1 MGTTQQPHST
11 HNMTESEDPSR
22 DRLKH
27 HFAQR
32 VTHQARQILETWQR
46 LQKSEWSI
54 ADMAELKD
62 STLRL
67 QRFAERFE
75 QDEHLELARDIGQ
88 ALETV
93 EANRGRLNS
102 TLITELNRLM
112 QRLSR
117 TGLRHG
123 DKLEQTALPPL
134 RKPVYVVLQDRERAE
149 RLAKQLEFFGLS
161 ALSLD
166 NVAQFQSAM
175 LERHPSVIIM
185 DVDFSGPGEGLK
197 LASQVQEGLEQKL
210 PLLFFSHHETDTP
223 TRLAAVRAGGEEFLT
238 GTLEASSLLEKIEV
252 LTCVAQYEPYKVLVI
267 DDSRAQATHTER
279 VLNAA
284 GIVTRTLLDPIQAMS
299 ELAEF
304 QPDLIIL
311 DMYMP
316 GCTGTELAKV
326 IRHNDRYVSVPI
338 IYLSAEDDQD
348 KQLDAMSE
356 GGDDFLTKPIKAR
369 HLITTVRNRAARA
382 RSLKARMVRDSLTG
396 LYNHTHILQL
406 LEDCSFRARRENKP
420 LCFAMLDID
429 HFKKVNDSHGH
440 PMGDR
445 VIKSLALFLK
455 QRLRK
460 TDFIGRY
467 GGEEFAIVM
476 PDTDIQSAHQV
487 LEEIRYRFA
496 EIHYPAQPTDL
507 FCTFSA
513 GVVALGVYDDSL
525 TLASQADNAL
535 YRAKHAGRNQIHS
548 AVVEEPY
555 HVVLPEPQI
564 QEQ

>member
-1 MGTTQQPHST
+1 MTQP
-11 HNMTESEDPSR
+11 EDPSR
-22 DRLKH
+22 HRLKQ

-46 LQKSEWSI
+46 LQKSEWSVG
-54 ADMAELKD
+54 DMAELKD
-62 STLRL
+62 STLKL
-67 QRFAERFE
+67 MRFAERFE
-75 QDEHLELARDIGQ
+75 QAEHLALARELDLT
-88 ALETV
+88 LESID
-93 EANRGRLNS
+93 ANRGRLTS
-102 TLITELNRLM
+102 DVITELNRLM

-117 TGLRHG
+117 TGLRQG
-123 DKLEQTALPPL
+123 DSLEQTSLPPL
-134 RKPVYVVLQDRERAE
+134 RKPVHVVLQDHERAE

-161 ALSLD
+161 AISLTS
-166 NVAQFQSAM
+166 VAEFQSAM
-175 LERHPSVIIM
+175 LQRHPAAIIM
-185 DVDFSGPGEGLK
+185 DVDFSGPGQGLK
-197 LASQVQEGLEQKL
+197 LATQVQEGLEQKL
-210 PLLFFSHHETDTP
+210 PLLFFSLNETDTP
-223 TRLAAVRAGGEEFLT
+223 MRLAAVRAGGEEFLT
-238 GTLEASSLLEKIEV
+238 GTLEASSLLEKIEE
-252 LTCVAQYEPYKVLVI
+252 LTCVAQYEPYKVLII
-267 DDSRAQATHTER
+267 DDSRAQAAHTER
-279 VLNAA
+279 ALNAA

-338 IYLSAEDDQD
+338 IYLSAEDNQD

-356 GGDDFLTKPIKAR
+356 GGDDFLTKPVKAR
-369 HLITTVRNRAARA
+369 HLVTTVRNRAARA
-382 RSLKARMVRDSLTG
+382 RSLKSRMVRDSLTG

-406 LEDCSFRARRENKP
+406 LEDCSFRARREGKA

-476 PDTDIQSAHQV
+476 PDTDIQRAHDV

-496 EIHYPAQPTDL
+496 EIQYPAQPADL

-513 GVVALGVYDDSL
+513 GVVELGPDDDSL
-525 TLASQADNAL
+525 SLASQADSIL
-535 YRAKHAGRNQIHS
+535 YRAKRAGRNQVHS
-548 AVVEEPY
+548 TIGPDPRN
-555 HVVLPEPQI
+555 LLS
-564 QEQ
+564 

>member
-1 MGTTQQPHST
+1 
-11 HNMTESEDPSR
+11 MTEAEDPSR

-32 VTHQARQILETWQR
+32 VIHQARQILEVWQR
-46 LQKSEWSI
+46 LQQSEWSA
-54 ADMAELKD
+54 ADLEEL
-62 STLRL
+62 SESNQRL
-67 QRFAERFE
+67 LRFAERFE
-75 QDEHLELARDIGQ
+75 QAEHAQLARGISQ
-88 ALETV
+88 SLMEV
-93 EANRGRLNS
+93 EANRGRLS
-102 TLITELNRLM
+102 SSLITDLNRLM

-123 DKLEQTALPPL
+123 DRLEHTSLPPL
-134 RKPVYVVLQDRERAE
+134 RKPIYVMLQDHDRGE

-161 ALSLD
+161 AQSLESTQ
-166 NVAQFQSAM
+166 AFHAT
-175 LERHPSVIIM
+175 LAERLPAAVVM
-185 DVDFSGPGEGLK
+185 DVDFGGTGEGLK
-197 LASQVQEGLEQKL
+197 LAAKMQEGLEQKL

-238 GTLEASSLLEKIEV
+238 GTLEASSLLEKVEI
-252 LTCVAQYEPYKVLVI
+252 LTRVAQYEPYKVLII

-279 VLNAA
+279 LLNNA
-284 GIVTRTLLDPIQAMS
+284 GIVTRTLFDPIKTMS
-299 ELAEF
+299 ELADF

-338 IYLSAEDDQD
+338 IYLSAEDDLD

-356 GGDDFLTKPIKAR
+356 GGDDFLTKPIKPR

-382 RSLKARMVRDSLTG
+382 RNLKARMVRDSLTG

-420 LCFAMLDID
+420 LSFVMLDID
-429 HFKKVNDSHGH
+429 HFKKVNDGHGH

-460 TDFIGRY
+460 TDYIGRY
-467 GGEEFAIVM
+467 GGEEFAVVM
-476 PDTDIQSAHQV
+476 PDTDLKSAYSV
-487 LEEIRYRFA
+487 LDEIRRRFA
-496 EIHYPAQPTDL
+496 EIHYPAQPVDL

-513 GVVALGVYDDSL
+513 GVVELDEGDDALMM
-525 TLASQADNAL
+525 ASQADEAL
-535 YRAKHAGRNQIHS
+535 YLAKKAGRNQVHTLREDIMLAKRHTPVD
-548 AVVEEPY
+548 VV
-555 HVVLPEPQI
+555 
-564 QEQ
+564 

>member
-1 MGTTQQPHST
+1 
-11 HNMTESEDPSR
+11 
-22 DRLKH
+22 
-27 HFAQR
+27 
-32 VTHQARQILETWQR
+32 
-46 LQKSEWSI
+46 
-54 ADMAELKD
+54 
-62 STLRL
+62 LRL
-67 QRFAERFE
+67 A
-75 QDEHLELARDIGQ
+75 
-88 ALETV
+88 T
-93 EANRGRLNS
+93 
-102 TLITELNRLM
+102 
-112 QRLSR
+112 
-117 TGLRHG
+117 
-123 DKLEQTALPPL
+123 
-134 RKPVYVVLQDRERAE
+134 
-149 RLAKQLEFFGLS
+149 
-161 ALSLD
+161 
-166 NVAQFQSAM
+166 
-175 LERHPSVIIM
+175 
-185 DVDFSGPGEGLK
+185 
-197 LASQVQEGLEQKL
+197 QVQEGLENKL
-210 PLLFFSHHETDTP
+210 PLLFFSLHETDTP
-223 TRLAAVRAGGEEFLT
+223 MRLAAVRAGGEEFLT

-252 LTCVAQYEPYKVLVI
+252 LTCVAQYEPYKVLII

-284 GIVTRTLLDPIQAMS
+284 GIVTRTLIDPIQAMA

-338 IYLSAEDDQD
+338 IYLSAEDNQD

-356 GGDDFLTKPIKAR
+356 GGDDFLTKPIKPR

-382 RSLKARMVRDSLTG
+382 RNLKSRMVRDSLTG

-406 LEDCSFRARRENKP
+406 LEDCSFRARREGKP

-476 PDTDIQSAHQV
+476 PDTDIHARSQCARRDPSSLRRDPLPCPANRSVLHLQRRRSGNARRLRQPDDGQPGRRGALPRQGRWAQSGADRARLKAKCHFF
-487 LEEIRYRFA
+487 IGFHRFG
-496 EIHYPAQPTDL
+496 HNPVT
-507 FCTFSA
+507 
-513 GVVALGVYDDSL
+513 
-525 TLASQADNAL
+525 
-535 YRAKHAGRNQIHS
+535 
-548 AVVEEPY
+548 
-555 HVVLPEPQI
+555 EPQ
-564 QEQ
+564 

>member
-1 MGTTQQPHST
+1 
-11 HNMTESEDPSR
+11 MTELEDPSR

-32 VTHQARQILETWQR
+32 VIHQARQILEAWQR
-46 LQKSEWSI
+46 LQQSEWST
-54 ADMAELKD
+54 DDLAELKVANE
-62 STLRL
+62 RL
-67 QRFAERFE
+67 MRFAERFE
-75 QDEHLELARDIGQ
+75 QVEHVELARAISLTLD
-88 ALETV
+88 AV
-93 EANRGRLNS
+93 EANRGRLS
-102 TLITELNRLM
+102 SDLITELNRVM

-123 DKLEQTALPPL
+123 DRFEQTSLPPL
-134 RKPVYVVLQDRERAE
+134 RKPIYIALQDSERAE
-149 RLAKQLEFFGLS
+149 RLARQLEFFGLFAQSLADLS
-161 ALSLD
+161 AFHEAM
-166 NVAQFQSAM
+166 AQ
-175 LERHPSVIIM
+175 RHPAAIVI
-185 DVDFSGPGEGLK
+185 DVDFGGHGEGLK
-197 LASQVQEGLEQKL
+197 LAAQVQEGLEQKL
-210 PLLFFSHHETDTP
+210 PLLFFSHQETDTP

-238 GTLEASSLLEKIEV
+238 GTLEASSLLEKIEI
-252 LTCVAQYEPYKVLVI
+252 LTCVAQYEPYKVLII

-279 VLNAA
+279 LLNSA
-284 GIVTRTLLDPIQAMS
+284 GIVTRTLLDPIQAMA
-299 ELAEF
+299 ELADF

-316 GCTGTELAKV
+316 GCTGVELAKV

-338 IYLSAEDDQD
+338 IYLSAEDDLD

-356 GGDDFLTKPIKAR
+356 GGDDFLTKPIKPR

-382 RSLKARMVRDSLTG
+382 RNLKARMVRDSLTG

-406 LEDCSFRARRENKP
+406 LEDCSFRARRENQQ

-460 TDFIGRY
+460 TDYIGRY

-476 PDTDIQSAHQV
+476 PDTSIQNAHKV
-487 LEEIRYRFA
+487 LDEIRRRFA
-496 EIHYPAQPTDL
+496 EIHYPAQPADL

-513 GVVALGVYDDSL
+513 GVVALRDADDSL
-525 TLASQADNAL
+525 MLASRADEAL
-535 YRAKHAGRNQIHS
+535 YRAKDAGRNHVNS
-548 AVVEEPY
+548 EHDEPFL
-555 HVVLPEPQI
+555 VSSN
-564 QEQ
+564 EQA

>member
-1 MGTTQQPHST
+1 M
-11 HNMTESEDPSR
+11 NESEDPSR

-32 VTHQARQILETWQR
+32 VIHQARQILEAWQR
-46 LQKSEWSI
+46 LQQGEWSA
-54 ADMAELKD
+54 ADMAEFKD
-62 STLRL
+62 SNQRL
-67 QRFAERFE
+67 LRFAERFE
-75 QDEHLELARDIGQ
+75 QIEHIELAEAIGVSLD
-88 ALETV
+88 AV
-93 EANRGRLNS
+93 EANRGRLS
-102 TLITELNRLM
+102 SGLITELNRLM

-123 DKLEQTALPPL
+123 DRYEQTSLPPL
-134 RKPVYVVLQDRERAE
+134 RKPIYIALQDHERAE
-149 RLAKQLEFFGLS
+149 RLSKQLEFFGLFAQ
-161 ALSLD
+161 ALENYERF
-166 NVAQFQSAM
+166 NVAMA
-175 LERHPSVIIM
+175 ERHPAAIVI
-185 DVDFSGPGEGLK
+185 DVDFCGPGEGLK
-197 LASQVQEGLEQKL
+197 LAAQVQEGLEQKL

-252 LTCVAQYEPYKVLVI
+252 LTCVAQYEPYKVLII

-279 VLNAA
+279 LLNSA
-284 GIVTRTLLDPIQAMS
+284 GIVTRTLLDPIQAMA
-299 ELAEF
+299 ELADF

-338 IYLSAEDDQD
+338 IYLSAEDDLD

-356 GGDDFLTKPIKAR
+356 GGDDFLTKPIKPR

-382 RSLKARMVRDSLTG
+382 RNLKARMVRDSLTG

-406 LEDCSFRARRENKP
+406 LEDCSFRARRENQS

-460 TDFIGRY
+460 TDYIGRY

-476 PDTDIQSAHQV
+476 PDTELQSAHKV
-487 LEEIRYRFA
+487 LDEIRRRFA
-496 EIHYPAQPTDL
+496 EINYPAQPADL

-513 GVVALGVYDDSL
+513 GVVELGDNDDALM
-525 TLASQADNAL
+525 LASRADDAL
-535 YRAKHAGRNQIHS
+535 YRAKDAGRNHVHCSGDAKQS
-548 AVVEEPY
+548 AMLLASPAEP
-555 HVVLPEPQI
+555 H
-564 QEQ
+564 

>member
-1 MGTTQQPHST
+1 MNEP
-11 HNMTESEDPSR
+11 EDPSR

-32 VTHQARQILETWQR
+32 VIHQARQILETWQR
-46 LQKSEWSI
+46 LQKSEWS
-54 ADMAELKD
+54 AGDMAELKD

-67 QRFAERFE
+67 LRFAERFE
-75 QDEHLELARDIGQ
+75 QTEHIALAQDIDE
-88 ALETV
+88 ALSAV

-102 TLITELNRLM
+102 SAITELNRLM

-123 DKLEQTALPPL
+123 DRLEQTSLPPL
-134 RKPVYVVLQDRERAE
+134 RKPVYVVLQDHERAE

-161 ALSLD
+161 ALSLHS
-166 NVAQFQSAM
+166 VSEFQTAM
-175 LERHPSVIIM
+175 TQRHPAAIVM
-185 DVDFSGPGEGLK
+185 DVDFSGPGQGLR

-210 PLLFFSHHETDTP
+210 PLLFFSLNGTDTP
-223 TRLAAVRAGGEEFLT
+223 TRLAAVRAGGQEFLT
-238 GTLEASSLLEKIEV
+238 GALEASSLLEKIEI
-252 LTCVAQYEPYKVLVI
+252 LTCVAQYEPYKVLII

-284 GIVTRTLLDPIQAMS
+284 GIVTRTLLDPIQAMG

-356 GGDDFLTKPIKAR
+356 GGDDFLTKPIKPR

-382 RSLKARMVRDSLTG
+382 RNLKARMVRDSLTG

-406 LEDCSFRARRENKP
+406 LEDCSFRSRREGKP

-487 LEEIRYRFA
+487 LEEIRHRFA
-496 EIHYPAQPTDL
+496 EIHYPAQPADL

-513 GVVALGVYDDSL
+513 GVVSLGLHDDSL
-525 TLASQADNAL
+525 SLAAQADSAL
-535 YRAKHAGRNQIHS
+535 YRAKHAGRNQVHS
-548 AVVEEPY
+548 ALVDAPY
-555 HVVLPEPQI
+555 HVMLPET
-564 QEQ
+564 ET

>member
-1 MGTTQQPHST
+1 MNEP
-11 HNMTESEDPSR
+11 EDPSR

-32 VTHQARQILETWQR
+32 VIHQARQILETWQR
-46 LQKSEWSI
+46 LQKSEWS
-54 ADMAELKD
+54 AGDMAELKD

-67 QRFAERFE
+67 LRFAERFE
-75 QDEHLELARDIGQ
+75 QTEHIALARDINE
-88 ALETV
+88 ALNAV

-102 TLITELNRLM
+102 NVITDLNRLM

-123 DKLEQTALPPL
+123 DRLEQTALPPL
-134 RKPVYVVLQDRERAE
+134 RKPVYVVLQDHERAE

-161 ALSLD
+161 ALSLHS
-166 NVAQFQSAM
+166 VSKFQTAM
-175 LERHPSVIIM
+175 THRHPAAIVM
-185 DVDFSGPGEGLK
+185 DVDFSGPGQGLK

-210 PLLFFSHHETDTP
+210 PLLFFSLNETDTP
-223 TRLAAVRAGGEEFLT
+223 TRLAAVRAGGQEFLT
-238 GTLEASSLLEKIEV
+238 GALEASSLLEKIEI
-252 LTCVAQYEPYKVLVI
+252 LTCVAQYEPYKVLII

-284 GIVTRTLLDPIQAMS
+284 GIVTRTLLDPIQAMA
-299 ELAEF
+299 ELADF

-356 GGDDFLTKPIKAR
+356 GGDDFLTKPIRPR

-406 LEDCSFRARRENKP
+406 LEDCSFRSRREGKP

-487 LEEIRYRFA
+487 LEEIRHRFA
-496 EIHYPAQPTDL
+496 EIHYPAQPADL

-513 GVVALGVYDDSL
+513 GVVSLGVHDDSL
-525 TLASQADNAL
+525 SLAAQADSAL
-535 YRAKHAGRNQIHS
+535 YRAKHAGRNQVHS
-548 AVVEEPY
+548 ALVDAPY
-555 HVVLPEPQI
+555 HVMLPEI
-564 QEQ
+564 EA

>member
-1 MGTTQQPHST
+1 MNEP
-11 HNMTESEDPSR
+11 EDPSP

-32 VTHQARQILETWQR
+32 VIHQARQILDVWQR
-46 LQKSEWSI
+46 LQHSEWTS
-54 ADMAELKD
+54 ADMAELSD
-62 STLRL
+62 ANVRL
-67 QRFAERFE
+67 LRFAERFE
-75 QDEHLELARDIGQ
+75 QAEHAHLARSIQ
-88 ALETV
+88 QSLEEV
-93 EANRGRLNS
+93 DANRGRLS
-102 TLITELNRLM
+102 SALITDLNRLM

-123 DKLEQTALPPL
+123 DRLEQLALPPL
-134 RKPVYVVLQDRERAE
+134 RKPIYVVLQDHDRGE
-149 RLAKQLEFFGLS
+149 RLAKQLEFFGLNAQSLHSTQAFHSTLAERLPS
-161 ALSLD
+161 A
-166 NVAQFQSAM
+166 V
-175 LERHPSVIIM
+175 VM
-185 DVDFSGPGEGLK
+185 DVDFGGLGHGLK
-197 LASQVQEGLEQKL
+197 LAAQMQEGLEQKL
-210 PLLFFSHHETDTP
+210 PLLFFSLHETDTP

-252 LTCVAQYEPYKVLVI
+252 LTRVAQYEPYKALII

-279 VLNAA
+279 LLNSA
-284 GIVTRTLLDPIQAMS
+284 GIVTRTLFDPIETMA
-299 ELAEF
+299 ELADF

-316 GCTGTELAKV
+316 GCTGPELAKV

-338 IYLSAEDDQD
+338 IYLSAEDDLD

-356 GGDDFLTKPIKAR
+356 GGDDFLTKPIKPR

-382 RSLKARMVRDSLTG
+382 RNLKARMVRDSLTG

-420 LCFAMLDID
+420 VSFAMLDID
-429 HFKKVNDSHGH
+429 HFKRVNDSHGH

-460 TDFIGRY
+460 TDYIGRY
-467 GGEEFAIVM
+467 GGEEFAVVM
-476 PDTDIQSAHQV
+476 PDTDIQSAFTV
-487 LEEIRYRFA
+487 LDEIRRRFA
-496 EIHYPAQPTDL
+496 EIHYPAQPVDL

-513 GVVALGVYDDSL
+513 GVVELQPDDDAL
-525 TLASQADNAL
+525 TLASQADDAL
-535 YRAKHAGRNQIHS
+535 YRAKHAGRNQVHAQREMIAPLHYFS
-548 AVVEEPY
+548 ADR
-555 HVVLPEPQI
+555 VL
-564 QEQ
+564 

>member
-1 MGTTQQPHST
+1 MGSGFPLHTAMTQP
-11 HNMTESEDPSR
+11 EDPNR

-32 VTHQARQILETWQR
+32 VIHQARQILEVWQR
-46 LQKSEWSI
+46 LQHSEWSA
-54 ADMAELKD
+54 ADMAELEEANQ
-62 STLRL
+62 RL
-67 QRFAERFE
+67 LRFAERFE
-75 QDEHLELARDIGQ
+75 QEEHVLLARGIHE
-88 ALETV
+88 ALE
-93 EANRGRLNS
+93 EIRANRGRLS
-102 TLITELNRLM
+102 SALITELSRLM

-117 TGLRHG
+117 TGLRQG
-123 DKLEQTALPPL
+123 DKLEHTALPPL
-134 RKPVYVVLQDRERAE
+134 RKPIYVMLQDHERAE
-149 RLAKQLEFFGLS
+149 RLAKQLEFFGLV

-166 NVAQFQSAM
+166 SAQAFQASLA
-175 LERHPSVIIM
+175 ERLPAAVVM
-185 DVDFSGPGEGLK
+185 DVDFGGQGEGLR
-197 LASQVQEGLEQKL
+197 LATSLQEGLEQRV
-210 PLLFFSHHETDTP
+210 PLLFFSLHETDTP

-238 GTLEASSLLEKIEV
+238 GALEASSLLEKVEV
-252 LTCVAQYEPYKVLVI
+252 LTRVAQYEPFKVLVI

-279 VLNAA
+279 LLNSA
-284 GIVTRTLLDPIQAMS
+284 GIVTRVLLDPIQTMS

-338 IYLSAEDDQD
+338 IYLSAEDDLD

-356 GGDDFLTKPIKAR
+356 GGDDFLTKPIKPR

-382 RSLKARMVRDSLTG
+382 RNLKARMVRDSLTG

-406 LEDCSFRARRENKP
+406 LEDCSFRARREGKP
-420 LCFAMLDID
+420 LSFAMLDID
-429 HFKKVNDSHGH
+429 HFKKVNDTHGH

-467 GGEEFAIVM
+467 GGEEFAVVM
-476 PDTDIQSAHQV
+476 PDTDLKSAHGV
-487 LEEIRYRFA
+487 LDEIRQRFA
-496 EIHYPAQPTDL
+496 EIHYPAQPMDL
-507 FCTFSA
+507 YCTFSA
-513 GVVALGVYDDSL
+513 GVVEMQAHGDALSM
-525 TLASQADNAL
+525 ASQADEAL
-535 YRAKHAGRNQIHS
+535 YRAKKCGRNQVHCTLHRADLES
-548 AVVEEPY
+548 
-555 HVVLPEPQI
+555 
-564 QEQ
+564 

>member
-1 MGTTQQPHST
+1 MNEP
-11 HNMTESEDPSR
+11 EDPSR

-32 VTHQARQILETWQR
+32 VIHQARQILETWQR
-46 LQKSEWSI
+46 LQKSEWSVG
-54 ADMAELKD
+54 DMAELKD

-67 QRFAERFE
+67 LRFAERFE
-75 QDEHLELARDIGQ
+75 QTEHIALAQDIDE
-88 ALETV
+88 ALSAV

-102 TLITELNRLM
+102 SAITELNRLM

-123 DKLEQTALPPL
+123 DRLEQTSLPPL
-134 RKPVYVVLQDRERAE
+134 RKPVYVVLQDHERAE

-161 ALSLD
+161 ALSLHS
-166 NVAQFQSAM
+166 VSEFQTAM
-175 LERHPSVIIM
+175 TQRHPAAIVM
-185 DVDFSGPGEGLK
+185 DVDFSGPGQGLR

-210 PLLFFSHHETDTP
+210 PLLFFSLNETDTP
-223 TRLAAVRAGGEEFLT
+223 TRLAAVRAGGQEFLT
-238 GTLEASSLLEKIEV
+238 GALEASSLLEKIEI
-252 LTCVAQYEPYKVLVI
+252 LTCVAQYEPYKVLII

-284 GIVTRTLLDPIQAMS
+284 GIVTRTLLDPIQAMG

-356 GGDDFLTKPIKAR
+356 GGDDFLTKPIKPR

-382 RSLKARMVRDSLTG
+382 RNLKARMVRDSLTG

-406 LEDCSFRARRENKP
+406 LEDCSFRSRREGKP

-487 LEEIRYRFA
+487 LEEIRHRFA
-496 EIHYPAQPTDL
+496 EIHYPAQPADL

-513 GVVALGVYDDSL
+513 GVVSLGLHDDSL
-525 TLASQADNAL
+525 SLAAQADSAL
-535 YRAKHAGRNQIHS
+535 YRAKHAGRNQVHS
-548 AVVEEPY
+548 ALVDAPY
-555 HVVLPEPQI
+555 HVMLPET
-564 QEQ
+564 ET